1 MGKTRKQR
9 IFSKRHGYLPPANDE
24 KIILTL
30 KQLENLITRVR
41 INQMEEDGFY
51 RKQIKKRLN
60 CNHNTIVKWGN
71 IGFKE
76 E

>member
-24 KIILTL
+24 KIVLTL

-41 INQMEEDGFY
+41 INQMDFTEN
-51 RKQIKKRLN
+51 KS
-60 CNHNTIVKWGN
+60 GN
-71 IGFKE
+71 D
-76 E
+76 